1 MPMQVRT
8 QMGAAGAEV
17 AAEEA
22 KRPRASLMRFALD
35 WRAAGSNRL
44 ILPTKALAARP
55 AQTMLPRMKER
66 KSRPNYPPVSVP
78 VRLLI
83 HSYCRERLARVCL
96 EMARVDLAR
105 TVWYPAILPEKV
117 DKVRAEDAVGLAVGE
132 PVADKLARA
141 ASADPVAEEAAQA
154 EECLAELL
162 VAEEQAAVVAGEC
175 LAGAAD

>member
-1 MPMQVRT
+1 
-8 QMGAAGAEV
+8 
-17 AAEEA
+17 
-22 KRPRASLMRFALD
+22 
-35 WRAAGSNRL
+35 
-44 ILPTKALAARP
+44 
-55 AQTMLPRMKER
+55 
-66 KSRPNYPPVSVP
+66 
-78 VRLLI
+78 
-83 HSYCRERLARVCL
+83 
-96 EMARVDLAR
+96 MARVDLAR

-162 VAEEQAAVVAGEC
+162 VAEEQVAPEAEAEC